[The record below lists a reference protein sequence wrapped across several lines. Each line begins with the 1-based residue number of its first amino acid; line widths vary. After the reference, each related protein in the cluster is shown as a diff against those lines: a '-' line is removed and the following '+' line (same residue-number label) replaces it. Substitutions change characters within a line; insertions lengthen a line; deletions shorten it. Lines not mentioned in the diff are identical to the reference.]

1 MHNSNNPAVGKVIF
15 TGALLA
21 QAKLLGISTNI
32 NNNSTKKLQEVVI
45 KDTDLKVHVIP
56 SFSKPE
62 VQGCYIPQPL
72 VHYLENQ
79 AKKLREQLLPYQA
92 QLLDKA
98 YQYGIN
104 TNLKLSQDFQEYDFD
119 SLADK
124 VYQWE
129 DLLERAND
137 LGLSWDENDYDVIGL
152 EQEIES
158 YEASCFQEQQALYS
172 DFLASRRV

>member
-15 TGALLA
+15 TGTLLA

-32 NNNSTKKLQEVVI
+32 NNGTTEKLQEAVSA
-45 KDTDLKVHVIP
+45 DTDLKVHVIP
-56 SFSKPE
+56 SFFKPE
-62 VQGCYIPQPL
+62 VQDYNVPQSL
-72 VHYLENQ
+72 VKYLEKQ
-79 AKKLREQLLPYQA
+79 SKKLREQLETYQL

-104 TNLKLSQDFQEYDFD
+104 TNLKLGQDFAEYDFN
-119 SLADK
+119 SLENK

-137 LGLSWDENDYDVIGL
+137 LGLAWDENDYDVIGL
-152 EQEIES
+152 QQEIES

>member
-1 MHNSNNPAVGKVIF
+1 MHNSNNPALRKDIF
-15 TGALLA
+15 TGTLLA
-21 QAKLLGISTNI
+21 QAKLLCISTDI
-32 NNNSTKKLQEVVI
+32 NNSTTKTLQEAVNA
-45 KDTDLKVHVIP
+45 DTELKVHVIP
-56 SFSKPE
+56 SFFKPE
-62 VQGCYIPQPL
+62 VKDYNVPQSL
-72 VHYLENQ
+72 VQYLEKQ
-79 AKKLREQLLPYQA
+79 SKKLREQLEPYQL

-104 TNLKLSQDFQEYDFD
+104 ANLKLSRDFAEYDFN

-129 DLLERAND
+129 DLLEKAND
-137 LGLSWDENDYDVIGL
+137 LGLAWEESDYDVIGL

-158 YEASCFQEQQALYS
+158 YEASCFQEQQSLYR

>member
-1 MHNSNNPAVGKVIF
+1 MHNSNNPALRKDIF

-32 NNNSTKKLQEVVI
+32 NNSTTKKLQEAVNT
-45 KDTDLKVHVIP
+45 DTELKVHVIP
-56 SFSKPE
+56 SFFKPE
-62 VQGCYIPQPL
+62 VQDYNVPQSL
-72 VHYLENQ
+72 VQYLEKQ
-79 AKKLREQLLPYQA
+79 SKKLREQLHPYQL

-104 TNLKLSQDFQEYDFD
+104 TNLKLGQNFAEYDFD

-129 DLLERAND
+129 DILEKAND
-137 LGLSWDENDYDVIGL
+137 LGIAWDESDYDVIGL
-152 EQEIES
+152 QQEIES

-172 DFLASRRV
+172 DFLSTRRV

>member
-1 MHNSNNPAVGKVIF
+1 MHNSNNPALRKDIF
-15 TGALLA
+15 TGTLLA

-32 NNNSTKKLQEVVI
+32 NNSTTKKLQEAVNA
-45 KDTDLKVHVIP
+45 DTELKIHVIP
-56 SFSKPE
+56 SFFKPE
-62 VQGCYIPQPL
+62 VQDYNAAQSL
-72 VHYLENQ
+72 VQYLEKQSN
-79 AKKLREQLLPYQA
+79 KLREQLEPYKL

-104 TNLKLSQDFQEYDFD
+104 TNLKLGQNFAEYDFD

-129 DLLERAND
+129 DILEKAND
-137 LGLSWDENDYDVIGL
+137 LGIAWDESDYDVIGL
-152 EQEIES
+152 QQEIES

-172 DFLASRRV
+172 DFLSTRRV

>member
-1 MHNSNNPAVGKVIF
+1 MHNSNNPALRKDIF
-15 TGALLA
+15 TGTLLA

-32 NNNSTKKLQEVVI
+32 NNSTTKKLQEAVNV
-45 KDTDLKVHVIP
+45 DTNLKVHVIP
-56 SFSKPE
+56 SFFKPE
-62 VQGCYIPQPL
+62 VQDYNAAQSL
-72 VHYLENQ
+72 VQYLENQ
-79 AKKLREQLLPYQA
+79 SKKLREQLEPYQL

-104 TNLKLSQDFQEYDFD
+104 TNLNLSQNFAEYDFD

-129 DLLERAND
+129 YILEKAND
-137 LGLSWDENDYDVIGL
+137 LGIAWDESNYDVIGL
-152 EQEIES
+152 EQEIE
-158 YEASCFQEQQALYS
+158 YFEASCFQEQQALYS

>member
-1 MHNSNNPAVGKVIF
+1 MHNSNNPAIGKVIF
-15 TGALLA
+15 TGTLLA

-32 NNNSTKKLQEVVI
+32 NNSTTKKLQEAENA
-45 KDTDLKVHVIP
+45 DTELKVHVIP
-56 SFSKPE
+56 SFFKPE
-62 VQGCYIPQPL
+62 VQDYNAAQSL
-72 VHYLENQ
+72 VQYLEKQ
-79 AKKLREQLLPYQA
+79 SKKLREQLEPYQL

-104 TNLKLSQDFQEYDFD
+104 TNITLSQNFAEYDFD

-129 DLLERAND
+129 DVLERANA
-137 LGLSWDENDYDVIGL
+137 LGIAWDESNYDVIGL

-158 YEASCFQEQQALYS
+158 YEANYFQEQQALYS
-172 DFLASRRV
+172 YFLATRRV

>member
-1 MHNSNNPAVGKVIF
+1 MHNSNNPAVGKDIF

-32 NNNSTKKLQEVVI
+32 SNSITKELQEVVNT
-45 KDTDLKVHVIP
+45 DTDLKVHVIP

-72 VHYLENQ
+72 VRYLEKQ
-79 AKKLREQLLPYQA
+79 AKKLRAQLEAYQA

-104 TNLKLSQDFQEYDFD
+104 INFKLGQDFAEYDFD
-119 SLADK
+119 SLEDK

-137 LGLSWDENDYDVIGL
+137 LGLAWDENDYDVIGL
-152 EQEIES
+152 QQEIES
-158 YEASCFQEQQALYS
+158 YEASCFQEQQDIYS
-172 DFLASRRV
+172 DFLESRRV

>member
-15 TGALLA
+15 TGTLLA

-32 NNNSTKKLQEVVI
+32 NNSTTKKLQDAVNT
-45 KDTDLKVHVIP
+45 DTDLKVHVIP
-56 SFSKPE
+56 SFFKPK
-62 VQGCYIPQPL
+62 VQNFNVPQSL
-72 VHYLENQ
+72 VKYLEKQ
-79 AKKLREQLLPYQA
+79 SRKLREQLEPYQL

-98 YQYGIN
+98 YEYGIN
-104 TNLKLSQDFQEYDFD
+104 TNFKLGQDFAEYDFN
-119 SLADK
+119 SLEDK

-137 LGLSWDENDYDVIGL
+137 LGLAWDENDYDVIVL
-152 EQEIES
+152 QQEIES
-158 YEASCFQEQQALYS
+158 YESSCFQEQQALYS

>member
-1 MHNSNNPAVGKVIF
+1 MHNSNNPALRKDIF
-15 TGALLA
+15 TGTLLA

-32 NNNSTKKLQEVVI
+32 NNSTTKKLQEAVNT
-45 KDTDLKVHVIP
+45 DTELKVHVIP
-56 SFSKPE
+56 SFFKPE
-62 VQGCYIPQPL
+62 VQDYNAAQSL
-72 VHYLENQ
+72 VQYLEKQSN
-79 AKKLREQLLPYQA
+79 KLREQLEPYQL

-104 TNLKLSQDFQEYDFD
+104 TNLKLGQNFAEYDFD

-129 DLLERAND
+129 DLLERANELGVYWNENNYD
-137 LGLSWDENDYDVIGL
+137 LIGL
-152 EQEIES
+152 EQEIEN
-158 YEASCFQEQQALYS
+158 YEANCFQEQQALYS

>member
-1 MHNSNNPAVGKVIF
+1 MHNSNNSAIGKVIF
-15 TGALLA
+15 TGTLLA

-32 NNNSTKKLQEVVI
+32 NNSTTKKLQEAVNA
-45 KDTDLKVHVIP
+45 DTELKVHVIP
-56 SFSKPE
+56 SFFKPE
-62 VQGCYIPQPL
+62 VQDYNAAQSL
-72 VHYLENQ
+72 VQYLEKQ
-79 AKKLREQLLPYQA
+79 SRKLRNQLQPYQR

-104 TNLKLSQDFQEYDFD
+104 TNLKLGQNFAEYDFD

-129 DLLERAND
+129 DILEKAND
-137 LGLSWDENDYDVIGL
+137 LGLTWDESNYDVIGL

-172 DFLASRRV
+172 DFLATRRV

>member
-1 MHNSNNPAVGKVIF
+1 MHNSNNPVIGKDIF
-15 TGALLA
+15 TGTLLA

-32 NNNSTKKLQEVVI
+32 NNCITEELQEAVG
-45 KDTDLKVHVIP
+45 KDIDLKVHVIP

-62 VQGCYIPQPL
+62 VQDYNVPQSL
-72 VHYLENQ
+72 VKYLEIQ
-79 AKKLREQLLPYQA
+79 SKKIREQLEPYQA

-98 YQYGIN
+98 YDYGIN
-104 TNLKLSQDFQEYDFD
+104 ANLKLGQDFTEYKFD

-124 VYQWE
+124 VYEWE
-129 DLLERAND
+129 DLLEKAND
-137 LGLSWDENDYDVIGL
+137 LGLAWDDNDYDVIGL

-158 YEASCFQEQQALYS
+158 YEASCLQEQQALYG

>member
-1 MHNSNNPAVGKVIF
+1 MHNSNNPALRKDIF
-15 TGALLA
+15 TGTLLA

-32 NNNSTKKLQEVVI
+32 NNSTTKKLQEAVNT
-45 KDTDLKVHVIP
+45 DTELKVHVIP
-56 SFSKPE
+56 RFFKPE
-62 VQGCYIPQPL
+62 VKDYNVPQSL
-72 VHYLENQ
+72 VQYLEKQ
-79 AKKLREQLLPYQA
+79 SRKLREQLEPYQL

-104 TNLKLSQDFQEYDFD
+104 TNLKLGQNFAEYDFD
-119 SLADK
+119 SLADR

-137 LGLSWDENDYDVIGL
+137 LGLAWDENDYDVIGL

-158 YEASCFQEQQALYS
+158 YEANCFQEQQALYS

>member
-1 MHNSNNPAVGKVIF
+1 MHNSNNPALRKDIF
-15 TGALLA
+15 TGTLLA

-32 NNNSTKKLQEVVI
+32 NNSTTKKLQEAVRS
-45 KDTDLKVHVIP
+45 DTELKVHIIP
-56 SFSKPE
+56 SFFKPE
-62 VQGCYIPQPL
+62 VQDYNVPQSL
-72 VHYLENQ
+72 VQYLQKQSN
-79 AKKLREQLLPYQA
+79 KLREQLEYYQL

-104 TNLKLSQDFQEYDFD
+104 TNLKLDQDFTEYNFN
-119 SLADK
+119 SLEDK

-137 LGLSWDENDYDVIGL
+137 LGLDWDENDYDVIGL
-152 EQEIES
+152 QQEIES